1 MFLTRFTV
9 PAQLGN
15 NWVTTGKPAALL
27 HNAPRY
33 TQRSCFQI
41 SSIFSYFQDAYL
53 KAGACVPRCGEGDR
67 WEEGTCVPDQDQ
79 KEEYE
84 YQPGEEDDDYGVE
97 EEEYH
102 SEYEDSD
109 YDEEYKEE
117 DRQDGESEVDPCSPN
132 PCGQGE
138 CVHDGI
144 VHRCR
149 CLQGEEEK
157 EGRCVQVADPCDA
170 NPPPCSQMCS
180 STSGAPRCSC
190 RPGFQL
196 LPGPGGIC
204 RDIDEC
210 RCSYQ
215 KNID

>member
-1 MFLTRFTV
+1 MPRGTYRDRV
-9 PAQLGN
+9 SRSPA
-15 NWVTTGKPAALL
+15 
-27 HNAPRY
+27 
-33 TQRSCFQI
+33 F
-41 SSIFSYFQDAYL
+41 FSYFQDAYL

-79 KEEYE
+79 EEEYE
-84 YQPGEEDDDYGVE
+84 YQPEEEDEDYGVE

-117 DRQDGESEVDPCSPN
+117 DGESEVDPCSPN

-138 CVHDGI
+138 CVPDGI

-149 CLQGEEEK
+149 CPQGEEEK

-210 RCSYQ
+210 RWSYW

>member
-84 YQPGEEDDDYGVE
+84 YQPEEEDEDYGVE
-97 EEEYH
+97 EEE
-102 SEYEDSD
+102 
-109 YDEEYKEE
+109 
-117 DRQDGESEVDPCSPN
+117 
-132 PCGQGE
+132 
-138 CVHDGI
+138 
-144 VHRCR
+144 
-149 CLQGEEEK
+149 
-157 EGRCVQVADPCDA
+157 
-170 NPPPCSQMCS
+170 
-180 STSGAPRCSC
+180 
-190 RPGFQL
+190 
-196 LPGPGGIC
+196 
-204 RDIDEC
+204 
-210 RCSYQ
+210 
-215 KNID
+215 